1 MNELLFPEAFE
12 KSRNVA
18 KPCAKSLD
26 WAVKKVDEAP
36 VREYIET
43 IGAPVGK
50 IRP

>member
-1 MNELLFPEAFE
+1 MKENLFPETFDR
-12 KSRNVA
+12 SREVIHL
-18 KPCAKSLD
+18 CGKSLVPT
-26 WAVKKVDEAP
+26 VKKVDEAP